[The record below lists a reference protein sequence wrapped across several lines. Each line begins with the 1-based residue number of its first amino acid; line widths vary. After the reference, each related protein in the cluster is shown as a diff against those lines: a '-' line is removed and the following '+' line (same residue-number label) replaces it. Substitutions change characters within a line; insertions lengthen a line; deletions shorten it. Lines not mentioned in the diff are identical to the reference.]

1 MNRFKV
7 LSLLVVVLILTT
19 IVTVEIFAEQST
31 GKPNIT
37 IRKLE
42 SQTVLYTIYRG
53 EYEKIGET
61 IGSLYA
67 LAIKNKI
74 WPGGSLSCVYL
85 NNPQYIS
92 GEHCLVEIRIPVGQE
107 ALKLTGTLG
116 ELTDVKSINA
126 MEVAVMKKPLGD
138 MDYSSIYRIIYTWIA
153 RNDYRAT
160 DNACE
165 TFATDTGITDYTKMK
180 SEIMIPVAKIS
191 PQN

>member
-7 LSLLVVVLILTT
+7 LSLLVVVLVLST

-31 GKPNIT
+31 GESNIT

-53 EYEKIGET
+53 EYEKIDDT

-85 NNPQYIS
+85 NNPQYVS
-92 GEHCLVEIRIPVGQE
+92 GKHCLVEIRIPVGQE

-116 ELTDVKSINA
+116 ELTDVKSINT
-126 MEVAVMKKPLGD
+126 MEVAVMKKQVGD
-138 MDYSSIYRIIYTWIA
+138 MDYSSIYKNIYTWIA
-153 RNDYRAT
+153 KNDYRAT

-165 TFATDTGITDYTKMK
+165 TFAADTGITDYTKMK
-180 SEIMIPVAKIS
+180 SEIMIPVQKTS
-191 PQN
+191 PKD

>member
-7 LSLLVVVLILTT
+7 LSLLVVVLVLTT

-31 GKPNIT
+31 GESNIT
-37 IRKLE
+37 TRKLE

-53 EYEKIGET
+53 EYGEIGET
-61 IGSLYA
+61 ISRLYA

-107 ALKLTGTLG
+107 ALKLSGTLG
-116 ELTDVKSINA
+116 ELTDVKTLQA
-126 MEVAVMKKPLGD
+126 MEVAVTAKPAGQTD
-138 MDYSSIYRIIYTWIA
+138 PSSVYDSLHVWITK
-153 RNDYRAT
+153 NGYRAAE
-160 DNACE
+160 NACE

-180 SEIMIPVAKIS
+180 SEIMIPINKIS
-191 PQN
+191 PRN